1 MTSML
6 DSTLVTL
13 LLPSTCGT
21 HSAPN
26 PAGPPR
32 RRHRNPNRTDAQMP
46 GTARVRKHPRR
57 RPVRRSCARHRCCDR
72 HRGSASG
79 THGDHWWRSLQE
91 RGPIRACDDERAD
104 AVALKNLDDSV
115 VDLFVVPVTQQHEV
129 VDVRRPFGPR
139 DHVVRLAPSRPSLA
153 AGNDATPIPDL
164 EHTALPVTGGVRD
177 LAEI

>member
-46 GTARVRKHPRR
+46 GPATCRVAVT
-57 RPVRRSCARHRCCDR
+57 RPV
-72 HRGSASG
+72 
-79 THGDHWWRSLQE
+79 
-91 RGPIRACDDERAD
+91 
-104 AVALKNLDDSV
+104 
-115 VDLFVVPVTQQHEV
+115 
-129 VDVRRPFGPR
+129 
-139 DHVVRLAPSRPSLA
+139 SLA
-153 AGNDATPIPDL
+153 AGVVRVRGLGLAAVRGRVRGRHVGRLVLAIRAVVVRARGRTGRSIR
-164 EHTALPVTGGVRD
+164 GGVRGRVRGR
-177 LAEI
+177 